1 MYESY
6 WNLTGKPFE
15 NGADDRFY
23 FPSES
28 HQGAL
33 LKLRYAVE
41 NFHGGALLTG
51 SAGLG
56 KTLLA
61 GMLSRAL
68 DDSFG
73 PFAHAVFPQMSTRE
87 LLQYLADELA
97 GPDGSTADDNTATSV
112 RRIEH
117 FLTENAKAGRH
128 AVLAVDEAHLLDGSE
143 TLEAIRLL
151 LNFAPGGRPAMT
163 LLLIG
168 QTSILPVLKRM
179 PQLDERL
186 SVKCLLRPFSEQE
199 TSDYVTHRLEVA
211 GATRPVF
218 ETDAMRTLHEL
229 THGVARQINRLCD
242 LALLIG
248 FAEER
253 ETLSAANLESV
264 CRELVEVVPE

>member
-6 WNLTGKPFE
+6 WHLNGKPFE

-41 NFHGGALLTG
+41 NFRGGALLTG
-51 SAGLG
+51 VAGLG

-61 GMLSRAL
+61 EMLSRAL

-73 PFAHAVFPQMSTRE
+73 PFAHAVFPQMSTGE
-87 LLQYLADELA
+87 LLHYLADELA
-97 GPDGSTADDNTATSV
+97 GPSESATAQNVPVSV
-112 RRIEH
+112 RRIER
-117 FLTENAKAGRH
+117 FLQKNAEAGRH
-128 AVLAVDEAHLLDGSE
+128 AVLAVDEAHLIDDNE
-143 TLEAIRLL
+143 AFEAIRLL

-186 SVKCLLRPFSEQE
+186 AVKCLLRTFTEQE
-199 TSDYVTHRLEVA
+199 TADYVNHRLEVA
-211 GATRPVF
+211 GSTRPIF
-218 ETDAMRTLHEL
+218 EPDALRVLHEL

-264 CRELVEVVPE
+264 SRELVEVVPE